1 MKLYGTPPTRAIRP
15 LWLLN
20 ELALDFEMIMVDVAQ
35 GGHLQPSFRAI
46 NPFGTVPVL
55 VDGDVT
61 LAESAAISL
70 YLAERYGNGRF
81 IPSTID
87 DRARMQQWIF
97 FLVTE
102 IEQPMWRCAL
112 HKHLYAEAERRPE
125 ECALAERDCRRFLAP
140 MERHMTGREYFVGSD
155 LSVADFI
162 GAYTL
167 DWADMVG
174 FLDQSPNLRGFVERM
189 YERKAAPPR
198 IDEAFAVLHGGG
210 VPSARRHAG

>member
-35 GGHLQPSFRAI
+35 GEHLQPSFRAI
-46 NPFGTVPVL
+46 NPFGKVPVL

-155 LSVADFI
+155 LSVADI